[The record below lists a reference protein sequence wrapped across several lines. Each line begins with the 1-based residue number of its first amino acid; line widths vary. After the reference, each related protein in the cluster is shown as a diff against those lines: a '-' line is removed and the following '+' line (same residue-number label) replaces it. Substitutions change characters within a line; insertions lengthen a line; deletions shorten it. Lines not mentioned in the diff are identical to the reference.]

1 MTFESGLRAL
11 LRQDPDIIMV
21 GETRDNE
28 TASISVRASIT
39 GHLVLSTLH
48 TNSACDSIVRLED
61 MGVEPYL
68 LASSLTGIISQRLMR
83 KVCPYCAVLEEPT
96 VEEKVFLPSDVFK
109 VKHAKGCARCN
120 NTGYSGRMSV
130 HEVLV
135 VDSTIR
141 KMISDRTDIDEIENY
156 AIKNQG
162 MKRIKQSAIDLIKE
176 GISTVDELKK
186 ITFFND

>member
-1 MTFESGLRAL
+1 
-11 LRQDPDIIMV
+11 
-21 GETRDNE
+21 
-28 TASISVRASIT
+28 
-39 GHLVLSTLH
+39 
-48 TNSACDSIVRLED
+48 
-61 MGVEPYL
+61 
-68 LASSLTGIISQRLMR
+68 
-83 KVCPYCAVLEEPT
+83 
-96 VEEKVFLPSDVFK
+96 
-109 VKHAKGCARCN
+109 
-120 NTGYSGRMSV
+120 MSV